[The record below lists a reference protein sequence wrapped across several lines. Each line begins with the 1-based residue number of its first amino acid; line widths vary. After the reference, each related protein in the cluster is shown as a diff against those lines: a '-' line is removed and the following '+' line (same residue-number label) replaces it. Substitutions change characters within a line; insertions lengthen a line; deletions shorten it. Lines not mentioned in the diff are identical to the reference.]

1 MEHLGAGSVIAGR
14 YALAEPVSPASA
26 RDPRGVWRAVDRLTG
41 GDVAVK
47 LLAAYPADD
56 AAARMRFR
64 LVGMAALQLSDPG
77 IAQVHDFGEAVL
89 PGGLAV
95 PYFIRELAGGQTL
108 AERLAQGPLPAGE
121 ALRIAAS
128 AAATLTV
135 AHRAGV
141 AHGHL
146 VPANV
151 VLAPDRVKLTDF
163 GLAPVSGQAETA
175 AAEGVLSYTA
185 PELAGGGP
193 ATPAADMYALGVM
206 LTACLTGIPSLD
218 PASAGML
225 DAARPHPNFP
235 DTAQP
240 DTIPAGVAALWAA
253 CLGPSPGDR
262 PTAAHAAVMSRQ
274 ALAGTPA
281 PMIAEIRPRMA
292 LTDFR
297 DHEQLTAGARPVVDE
312 PPPRIRSQAGPDR
325 APAPSRPP
333 TRSRPRRRRLATAG
347 KVAAATTATSGVL
360 VLLMVAL
367 AHEQD
372 QDTAGHASAGHG
384 TPAAASRPSSRPY
397 AHSASSPAAT
407 TTSPTRT
414 TTTSPPAPPRPL
426 AVIRRISATIRAYA
440 GPGQIRPDVSTDLN
454 NLIQPVATDLLA
466 GRAAPVAQLADTLRV
481 KVATRLGEGALS
493 PAAARALDA
502 EISDLSRSR
511 TGRR

>member
-26 RDPRGVWRAVDRLTG
+26 REPRGVWRAVDRLTG

-151 VLAPDRVKLTDF
+151 VLAPDQVKLTDF

-175 AAEGVLSYTA
+175 AADGVLSYTA

-193 ATPAADMYALGVM
+193 ATPAADMYALGVV
-206 LTACLTGIPSLD
+206 LTACLTGIPSPD
-218 PASAGML
+218 SAS
-225 DAARPHPNFP
+225 DADLAHADLP
-235 DTAQP
+235 DTARP

-281 PMIAEIRPRMA
+281 PMIAEIPPRIA
-292 LTDFR
+292 PTDFR
-297 DHEQLTAGARPVVDE
+297 DHERLTAGARPVVDE
-312 PPPRIRSQAGPDR
+312 PPPRIRSQAGPEW
-325 APAPSRPP
+325 APPPSRPP
-333 TRSRPRRRRLATAG
+333 TRSSPRRRLATVG

-360 VLLMVAL
+360 VLLMFAL

-372 QDTAGHASAGHG
+372 QDTAEHASAGHG
-384 TPAAASRPSSRPY
+384 TPAAASRPS
-397 AHSASSPAAT
+397 AHSARSPAA
-407 TTSPTRT
+407 

-426 AVIRRISATIRAYA
+426 AVIRRISATIRAYS
-440 GPGQIRPDVSTDLN
+440 GTGQIRPDVSTDLN

-466 GRAAPVAQLADTLRV
+466 GRAAPVAQLADTLRA

>member
-1 MEHLGAGSVIAGR
+1 VEHLGAGSVIAGR
-14 YALAEPVSPASA
+14 YVLAEPVSPASA
-26 RDPRGVWRAVDRLTG
+26 RDPRGVWRAVDRLTSE
-41 GDVAVK
+41 DVAVK

-64 LVGMAALQLSDPG
+64 LVGMAALQLSHPG
-77 IAQVHDFGEAVL
+77 IAQVHDFGETVL

-135 AHRAGV
+135 AHRAGM

-151 VLAPDRVKLTDF
+151 VLAPDQVKLTDF
-163 GLAPVSGQAETA
+163 GLAPVSGQTEPADA
-175 AAEGVLSYTA
+175 GGILSYTA

-193 ATPAADMYALGVM
+193 ATPAADMYALGVV

-218 PASAGML
+218 SAPDAGPAGALGPP
-225 DAARPHPNFP
+225 APAVVP
-235 DTAQP
+235 DTM
-240 DTIPAGVAALWAA
+240 PAGVAALWAA
-253 CLGPSPGDR
+253 CLGPSPVDR

-281 PMIAEIRPRMA
+281 LMIAEIPPRIA

-297 DHEQLTAGARPVVDE
+297 AEELTASHRPVVDHS
-312 PPPRIRSQAGPDR
+312 PVRSHPVADR
-325 APAPSRPP
+325 APQPSHPP
-333 TRSRPRRRRLATAG
+333 TRSRPRRRLATVG

-360 VLLMVAL
+360 VLLMFAL

-372 QDTAGHASAGHG
+372 QDTAGHAAAGHR
-384 TPAAASRPSSRPY
+384 TPAAASRPASRGG
-397 AHSASSPAAT
+397 SSPAQA
-407 TTSPTRT
+407 
-414 TTTSPPAPPRPL
+414 TTSPPAPPRPL

-440 GPGQIRPDVSTDLN
+440 GTGQIRPDVSTDLD

-466 GRAAPVAQLADTLRV
+466 GRTAPVTQLADTLRA
-481 KVATRLGEGALS
+481 KVATRLGEGAMS

-502 EISDLSRSR
+502 EISLLSRSR
-511 TGRR
+511 TARR